1 MVARVACLP
10 ANFSAG
16 AAGTTFPTY
25 SAAGVD
31 AAGAGGAAF
40 ATAWPGTI
48 SGVYCANPNGLV
60 WLYYVCGATAG
71 GVTQV
76 LVGEA
81 VGATGQVL
89 PATTETYTIAL
100 STSGWL
106 GPWSPS
112 TYNQTPN
119 APNLTYAG
127 AVNATA
133 LVAATAGCVV
143 VDFTTTTTLCV
154 RFYTTNAVFP

>member
-1 MVARVACLP
+1 LFICPSDPSLKSNIGRSGYASTSYAANLMVFDPQGPDTLVASMP
-10 ANFSAG
+10 D
-16 AAGTTFPTY
+16 GTTNTF
-25 SAAGVD
+25 
-31 AAGAGGAAF
+31 
-40 ATAWPGTI
+40 
-48 SGVYCANPNGLV
+48 V
-60 WLYYVCGATAG
+60 WVERFKNVSPTAG

-76 LVGEA
+76 LVGET

-119 APNLTYAG
+119 APNLTYSG

-133 LVAATAGCVV
+133 LVAAAAGCVV
-143 VDFTTTTTLCV
+143 VDFTATTTLCV
-154 RFYTTNAVFP
+154 RFYTTNAIFP